1 MNKILA
7 IFLFTLLT
15 ACVSQQPATVGDDAV
30 ADATSSNASSPN
42 VNSMSSATDLGDGT
56 AAPPGRRTVKIP
68 PEILQKIGFD
78 LNKFD
83 NEGMLATSDG
93 KRAII
98 YEYCI
103 PRAQQAV
110 SVISTIDFSAEVKP
124 DTSGKINCSA
134 QEVLVQG
141 NSHQDN
147 FKALIVQLARLPF
160 VKRIEQSSVL

>member
-1 MNKILA
+1 MKKILVF
-7 IFLFTLLT
+7 FLFALLA
-15 ACVSQQPATVGDDAV
+15 ACANQQPTAVGDDAV
-30 ADATSSNASSPN
+30 TDTASPTVSSL
-42 VNSMSSATDLGDGT
+42 SSATDLGDGP
-56 AAPPGRRTVKIP
+56 APAPCQRPVKIP

-78 LNKFD
+78 LNNFD
-83 NEGMLATSDG
+83 NEGMLTTGTG

-103 PRAQQAV
+103 PRARQAV
-110 SVISTIDFSAEVKP
+110 SVISTIDFSAEVKT
-124 DTSGKINCSA
+124 DTPGKVNCSA